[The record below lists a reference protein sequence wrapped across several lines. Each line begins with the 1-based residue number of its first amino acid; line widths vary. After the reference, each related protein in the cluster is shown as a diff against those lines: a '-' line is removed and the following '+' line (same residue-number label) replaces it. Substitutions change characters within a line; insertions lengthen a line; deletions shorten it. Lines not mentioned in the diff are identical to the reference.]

1 MRYYED
7 FEVGEVFDLPPIAVA
22 EAEIIDFAS
31 KYDPQP
37 MHTDPVAAADS
48 PFGGLIASGWHSCAL
63 AMRAF
68 AEWFREGDVRSIGS
82 PGLDSVRWL
91 APVRPGDRLAGSFEV
106 LETRRSKSKPMGLIK
121 QRLEFR
127 NQNGE
132 VVLRMIGTG
141 LYALKP
147 ETAA

>member
-1 MRYYED
+1 
-7 FEVGEVFDLPPIAVA
+7 
-22 EAEIIDFAS
+22 
-31 KYDPQP
+31 
-37 MHTDPVAAADS
+37 
-48 PFGGLIASGWHSCAL
+48 
-63 AMRAF
+63 
-68 AEWFREGDVRSIGS
+68 
-82 PGLDSVRWL
+82 
-91 APVRPGDRLAGSFEV
+91 
-106 LETRRSKSKPMGLIK
+106 MGLIK